1 MYEIKR
7 PGREWLM
14 IFLLCRDLN
23 ALSQVCLHACI
34 IIIAYPCTFILQYIE
49 KKFEL
54 KCDTQS
60 QIPFQ
65 FEDTDGFIELCFDA
79 KDREERQATDARQRE
94 EITDCSTKGWLIRP
108 HETPTKVSSCSYM

>member
-1 MYEIKR
+1 MYEIIR

-14 IFLLCRDLN
+14 KFLLCKDLN
-23 ALSQVCLHACI
+23 ALSQVCMHFHYRLFL
-34 IIIAYPCTFILQYIE
+34 YTFFLQFID

-54 KCDTQS
+54 KCST

-65 FEDTDGFIELCFDA
+65 FEDTDGSIELCFDV

-94 EITDCSTKGWLIRP
+94 EITDCSTKGWSIRA
-108 HETPTKVSSCSYM
+108 HQTPTKVSNYNYM